1 MFQFPQI
8 KINQLEKELD
18 EQRQEKPITIID
30 IVTYNSIG
38 LCLCLLVIMAF
49 YYAKFK

>member
-8 KINQLEKELD
+8 KINQLEKDLD
-18 EQRQEKPITIID
+18 EQRQEKPITLLQFIL
-30 IVTYNSIG
+30 YNVIG

>member
-1 MFQFPQI
+1 MLKFPQI
-8 KINQLEKELD
+8 HQVETDLNKQK
-18 EQRQEKPITIID
+18 QEKPITLLQFIL
-30 IVTYNSIG
+30 YNVIG